1 MTKKN
6 KNRNGRKKRRIL
18 THRHQDVQEGTLR
31 HQFFSSLE
39 CNDDFRILMSAK
51 KSERKGQFPVYKYKY
66 EDVLTDEQ
74 YDLFC
79 ERVFKACLQ
88 LNHCYQAM
96 SDSDYKSMIGALKPK
111 VIKFVIQI
119 ER

>member
-1 MTKKN
+1 
-6 KNRNGRKKRRIL
+6 
-18 THRHQDVQEGTLR
+18 
-31 HQFFSSLE
+31 
-39 CNDDFRILMSAK
+39 MSAK
-51 KSERKGQFPVYKYKY
+51 RKKAKGHFPVYKYKY

-88 LNHCYQAM
+88 LNYCYQAM
-96 SDSDYKSMIGALKPK
+96 SDSDYKLMIGALKPK

-119 ER
+119 ERWHQNNTPNNDKKYRKLHNFHQYGTACALIGSENFH